1 MEAGAARVFGLSTQ
15 DSGYQRELVDRLRLP
30 FAMLSD
36 PKLQL
41 AEALDLPTFEAGG
54 MTLYKRLT
62 LVVNNGVVNHTF
74 YPISRPRE
82 HAAQVLEWLRGR

>member
-1 MEAGAARVFGLSTQ
+1 MEAGAARVFGLSAP

-30 FAMLSD
+30 FAILSD

-54 MTLYKRLT
+54 LTLYKST
-62 LVVNNGVVNHTF
+62 VINDGVVNHTF

-82 HAAQVLEWLRGR
+82 HAAQVFEWLRGR